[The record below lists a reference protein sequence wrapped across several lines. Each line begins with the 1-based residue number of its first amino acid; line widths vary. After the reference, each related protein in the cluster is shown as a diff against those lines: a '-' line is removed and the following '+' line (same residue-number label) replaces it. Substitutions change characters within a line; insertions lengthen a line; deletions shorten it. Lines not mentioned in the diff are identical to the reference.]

1 MSTYAAIFANREFR
15 NLWIGSALGNAASTM
30 TSLTLAI
37 MVDATT
43 GSALLAAMIMFG
55 PSLAQVLGVSTLMS
69 AADTAR
75 PRRVL
80 TLLAGLSTV
89 AICAQAALDLSA
101 GLRLLLAL
109 AVAYGLSI
117 GSGVRWGLLGEVVGE
132 DQFILGRS
140 AMNLSVGAMQIAGFG
155 IAGLLLQAISPSA
168 VLWLATGFSALTVPV
183 LRFGLRNRAPRRV
196 ARTGLGETWRG
207 NRRLLGQARTRPLLL
222 ALSIPNGLMV
232 GCEALFVPYAGP
244 RAGWLLAAGAAGMM
258 TGDLVVGRF
267 LTRTGRRL
275 AGRWLRFLLAVPFL
289 GFAFDLPIAVLAVL
303 VAVGSS
309 GYSAS
314 LSQQEVLVDLT
325 PSDLR
330 GQVLGLESALRM
342 TAFGV
347 FAILAGALAD
357 LTSAAPAITAF
368 AAASLL
374 ASAVLTRPLARV
386 MTPNAWIGSP
396 HGSST
401 APEGLQAVRPAGDP
415 GGRRPAGE
423 RG

>member
-1 MSTYAAIFANREFR
+1 
-15 NLWIGSALGNAASTM
+15 
-30 TSLTLAI
+30 
-37 MVDATT
+37 
-43 GSALLAAMIMFG
+43 
-55 PSLAQVLGVSTLMS
+55 
-69 AADTAR
+69 
-75 PRRVL
+75 
-80 TLLAGLSTV
+80 
-89 AICAQAALDLSA
+89 
-101 GLRLLLAL
+101 
-109 AVAYGLSI
+109 
-117 GSGVRWGLLGEVVGE
+117 
-132 DQFILGRS
+132 
-140 AMNLSVGAMQIAGFG
+140 
-155 IAGLLLQAISPSA
+155 
-168 VLWLATGFSALTVPV
+168 
-183 LRFGLRNRAPRRV
+183 
-196 ARTGLGETWRG
+196 
-207 NRRLLGQARTRPLLL
+207 
-222 ALSIPNGLMV
+222 MV

-258 TGDLVVGRF
+258 TGDLVAGRF

-396 HGSST
+396 HGSSA